1 VSPNNEKALGEKTI
15 EHEFYACLPEGYKL
29 GKTKFIIITGSVMSG
44 VGKGTFS
51 GCLATLLSCHGL
63 KVSPIKFDGYINV
76 DAGTLN
82 PYRHGEVFVLNDGT
96 ECDLDLGSYERYL
109 NKDLCKDNYLTGGK
123 IFKMIIDKER
133 AGKYLGR
140 DVQFIPHVTG
150 EIKNFLRE
158 LSVKSGA
165 DMVLVEVGGTV
176 GDIENSYFIEA
187 MRELKYEE
195 GKENVCFVNVTYII
209 EPGSLGEQ
217 KSKPAQLGLRILMEL
232 GVQPDVIICR
242 SENPISEKI
251 CEKVSIYSNVPT
263 ERVYNLYDIDNVY
276 EVPLIMKKMKMDRA
290 FFDILKIGP
299 KNANTGLSFEK
310 CESFVNKIKNSK
322 KEVKVAIVGK
332 YTNVHDSY
340 LSIIK
345 ALEHAGPYNGVKIK
359 IKWIEATDIEDGK
372 IKIGDALKGVCGLIV
387 PGGFGK
393 RGVEGKIAAIK
404 YAREN
409 NIPYLGLCYGMQ
421 LAVVEFAR
429 NACGL
434 NGANTTEIDPKT
446 KYPVIDIIPEQG
458 ERLKKEEMG
467 GTMRLGGYPAKLKK
481 DSLARKLY
489 GKDVVVERHRH
500 RWELNNNFLEIL
512 EKNGMKVS
520 GVYEKRNLA
529 EFIEIPKHKF
539 FLASQ
544 AHLEFTSRP
553 LNPSPSFLGFVKA
566 CSEK

>member
-1 VSPNNEKALGEKTI
+1 VSPNREKSLGEKTV
-15 EHEFYACLPEGYKL
+15 EHEFYTFLPEGYKQ
-29 GKTKFIIITGSVMSG
+29 GKTKYIIVTGSVMSG

-109 NKDLCKDNYLTGGK
+109 NRDLCKDNYLTAGK
-123 IFKMIIDKER
+123 IFKTVIEKER

-158 LSVKSGA
+158 LAVKSDA
-165 DMVLVEVGGTV
+165 DIVLVEVGGTV

-187 MRELKYEE
+187 MRELRYEE
-195 GKENVCFVNVTYII
+195 GENNVCFINVTYII

-217 KSKPAQLGLRILMEL
+217 KSKPAQLGLRTLMEL
-232 GVQPDVIICR
+232 GIQPDIIICR
-242 SENPISEKI
+242 AETPVALKI
-251 CEKVSIYSNVPT
+251 KEKVSIYSNVPMD
-263 ERVYNLYDIDNVY
+263 RVYSLHDLSNIY
-276 EVPLIMKKMKMDRA
+276 EIPLMLRETGVDKA
-290 FFDILKIGP
+290 VFEILNTRP
-299 KNANTGLSFEK
+299 KTADTGLSFKKWE
-310 CESFVNKIKNSK
+310 EFVDRIKNAN
-322 KEVKVAIVGK
+322 KEVRIAIVGK
-332 YTNVHDSY
+332 YTNVRDSY

-345 ALEHAGPYNGVKIK
+345 ALEHAGPYNGARIE
-359 IKWIEATDIEDGK
+359 IKWIESTDIEDGK
-372 IKIGDALKGVCGLIV
+372 IKVEGALKDVDGVIV

-429 NACGL
+429 NICGL
-434 NGANTTEIDPKT
+434 SGANTTEIDSKT
-446 KYPVIDIIPEQG
+446 KYPVIDIIPEQKD
-458 ERLKKEEMG
+458 RLEKSELG
-467 GTMRLGGYPAKLKK
+467 GTMRLGSYPAKLKK
-481 DSLARKLY
+481 SSVVQKLY
-489 GKDVVVERHRH
+489 GKDVITERHRH
-500 RWELNNNFLEIL
+500 RWELNPEYQKIL
-512 EKNGMKVS
+512 EKNGMVMS
-520 GVYEKRNLA
+520 GIYEKRNLV
-529 EFIEIPKHKF
+529 EFIELPRNKYF
-539 FLASQ
+539 VATQ
-544 AHLEFTSRP
+544 AHIEFKSKP
-553 LNPSPSFLGFVKA
+553 LSPHPIFLGFVRA
-566 CSEK
+566 CVQ

>member
-1 VSPNNEKALGEKTI
+1 MSPNNEKSLGEKTL
-15 EHEFYACLPEGYKL
+15 EHEFYISLPEGYKT
-29 GKTKFIIITGSVMSG
+29 GETKYIVVTGSVMSG

-51 GCLATLLSCHGL
+51 GCLAALLSCHGL
-63 KVSPIKFDGYINV
+63 KVSPIKFDGYLNV

-109 NKDLCKDNYLTGGK
+109 NRDLTKDNYLTAGK

-150 EIKNFLRE
+150 EIKNFLRQ
-158 LSVKSGA
+158 LAMKSDA
-165 DMVLVEVGGTV
+165 DIVLVEVGGTV

-195 GKENVCFVNVTYII
+195 GRENVCFINVTYVIK
-209 EPGSLGEQ
+209 PGSLGEP
-217 KSKPAQLGLRILMEL
+217 KSKPAQLGLRTLMSL
-232 GVQPDVIICR
+232 GIQPDIVVCR
-242 SENPISEKI
+242 SEGHISERIKEKI
-251 CEKVSIYSNVPT
+251 SIFSNVPT
-263 ERVYNLYDIDNVY
+263 NRVYNLYDFSNIY
-276 EVPLIMKKMKMDRA
+276 EIPLILRESGMDKTIFEILNIKPKKAD
-290 FFDILKIGP
+290 
-299 KNANTGLSFEK
+299 TGLSFEK
-310 CESFVNKIKNSK
+310 WEGFVQKIKNSR
-322 KEVKVAIVGK
+322 KEITVAIVGK

-340 LSIIK
+340 LSILK
-345 ALEHAGPYNGVKIK
+345 ALEHAGPYNGVKVK
-359 IKWIEATDIEDGK
+359 VKWVEATDIEDGK
-372 IKIGDALKGVCGLIV
+372 IKVEDALKNVDGVIV

-393 RGVEGKIAAIK
+393 RGAEGKIAAIK

-429 NACGL
+429 NVCGL
-434 NGANTTEIDPKT
+434 KEANTTEIDPNT

-458 ERLKKEEMG
+458 EKLKKEEIG

-481 DSLARKLY
+481 GSIVQKLY
-489 GKDVVVERHRH
+489 GQDVIVERHRH
-500 RWELNNNFLEIL
+500 RYELRNDFRELL
-512 EKNGMKVS
+512 EKNGMIVS
-520 GVYEKRNLA
+520 GVYEERNLA
-529 EFIEIPKHKF
+529 EFVEIPKHKF
-539 FLASQ
+539 FIASQ

-553 LNPSPSFLGFVKA
+553 LNPNPLFLGFVKA
-566 CSEK
+566 CTEK

>member
-1 VSPNNEKALGEKTI
+1 MSHYREKSLGEKTV
-15 EHEFYACLPEGYKL
+15 EHEFYTSLPEGYKS
-29 GKTKFIIITGSVMSG
+29 GKTKYIIIIGSVMSG

-63 KVSPIKFDGYINV
+63 KVSPIKFDGYLNV

-109 NKDLCKDNYLTGGK
+109 NRNLCKDNYLAAGK

-158 LSVKSGA
+158 LAIKSNA
-165 DMVLVEVGGTV
+165 DIVLVEVGGTV

-187 MRELKYEE
+187 MRELRYEE

-209 EPGSLGEQ
+209 QPRCLGEH
-217 KSKPAQLGLRILMEL
+217 KSKAAQLGLRTLMGL
-232 GVQPDVIICR
+232 GIQPDIIICR
-242 SENPISEKI
+242 SENPVPDKIKEKI
-251 CEKVSIYSNVPT
+251 SIFSDVPVS
-263 ERVYNLYDIDNVY
+263 RVYNLYDYSNVY
-276 EVPLIMKKMKMDRA
+276 DIPLNLKDMGVDKEI
-290 FFDILKIGP
+290 FEILDTGP
-299 KNANTGLSFEK
+299 KDSDTGLSFEK
-310 CESFVNKIKNSK
+310 WRGFVEKIKNSK
-322 KEVKVAIVGK
+322 KEVTVAIVGK

-340 LSIIK
+340 LSILK
-345 ALEHAGPYNGVKIK
+345 ALEHAGPYNGVKVK
-359 IKWIEATDIEDGK
+359 VKWVESTDIEDGK
-372 IKIGDALKGVCGLIV
+372 IKVEDALKDVCGVIV

-393 RGVEGKIAAIK
+393 RGVEGKIEAIK
-404 YAREN
+404 YAREKD
-409 NIPYLGLCYGMQ
+409 IPYLGLCYGMQ

-429 NACGL
+429 NVCGL
-434 NGANTTEIDPKT
+434 KEANTTEIDPNT

-458 ERLKKEEMG
+458 EKLKKEEMG
-467 GTMRLGGYPAKLKK
+467 GTMRLGGYPAKLKEG
-481 DSLARKLY
+481 SLVRKLY
-489 GKDVVVERHRH
+489 GKNVVIERHRH
-500 RWELNNNFLEIL
+500 RWELRNDFREIL
-512 EKNGMKVS
+512 KKNGMIVS
-520 GVYEKRNLA
+520 GAYEERDLA

-539 FLASQ
+539 FIASQ

-553 LNPSPSFLGFVKA
+553 LTPNPSFLGFVKA
-566 CSEK
+566 CAER

>member
-1 VSPNNEKALGEKTI
+1 MSPNQEKTLGEKTL
-15 EHEFYACLPEGYKL
+15 EHEFYTSLPDGYQP
-29 GKTKFIIITGSVMSG
+29 GKTKYIIITGSVMSG

-63 KVSPIKFDGYINV
+63 KVSPIKFDGYLNV

-82 PYRHGEVFVLNDGT
+82 PFRHCEVFVLNDGT

-109 NKDLCKDNYLTGGK
+109 NKDLCEDNYLTGGK

-140 DVQFIPHVTG
+140 DVQFIPHATG
-150 EIKNFLRE
+150 EIKNFLRN
-158 LSVKSGA
+158 LAVKSNA
-165 DMVLVEVGGTV
+165 DIVLVEVGGTV

-187 MRELKYEE
+187 MRELRYEE
-195 GKENVCFVNVTYII
+195 GKNNVCFVNVTYII

-217 KSKPAQLGLRILMEL
+217 KSKPAQLGLRTLMEL
-232 GVQPDVIICR
+232 GVQPDMIICR
-242 SENPISEKI
+242 SEKSVQEKI
-251 CEKVSIYSNVPT
+251 CEKVSIYSNVPV
-263 ERVYNLYDIDNVY
+263 ERVYNFYDMDNVY
-276 EVPLIMKKMKMDRA
+276 EIPLIMRERGIDKE
-290 FFDILKIGP
+290 FFEILNIGP
-299 KNANTGLSFEK
+299 KNQDTGLSFEEWK
-310 CESFVNKIKNSK
+310 KFVEKVKNSK

-332 YTNVHDSY
+332 YTNVLDSY

-345 ALEHAGPYNGVKIK
+345 ALEHAGPYNNVKLK
-359 IKWIEATDIEDGK
+359 IKWIESTEIEDGK
-372 IKIGDALKGVCGLIV
+372 IKIEDALKDMDGLIV

-393 RGVEGKIAAIK
+393 RGVEGKIEAIK

-421 LAVVEFAR
+421 LAVIEFAR

-434 NGANTTEIDPKT
+434 KEANTTEIDPNT

-458 ERLKKEEMG
+458 EKLKKEEMG
-467 GTMRLGGYPAKLKK
+467 GTMRLGGYSAKLKEG
-481 DSLARKLY
+481 SVVRKIY
-489 GKDVVVERHRH
+489 CKDVIVERHRH
-500 RWELNNNFLEIL
+500 RWEFNNSFKELL
-512 EKNGMKVS
+512 EKNGMIIS
-520 GVYEKRNLA
+520 GIHEKRNLG
-529 EFIEIPKHKF
+529 EFIEIPKHKYF
-539 FLASQ
+539 VASQ

-553 LNPSPSFLGFVKA
+553 LEPHPLFLGFVKA